1 MFRSRRSIKRSSPV
15 ANESTVRRHK
25 TSSLQRPLFSLASD
39 NRMGGIT
46 TASDV
51 PMTELPLFFS
61 HLCTC
66 TCNKRD
72 ERIYYHDLFIVGIE
86 AGDGKH

>member
-1 MFRSRRSIKRSSPV
+1 
-15 ANESTVRRHK
+15 
-25 TSSLQRPLFSLASD
+25 
-39 NRMGGIT
+39 MGGIT

-61 HLCTC
+61 RLCTC